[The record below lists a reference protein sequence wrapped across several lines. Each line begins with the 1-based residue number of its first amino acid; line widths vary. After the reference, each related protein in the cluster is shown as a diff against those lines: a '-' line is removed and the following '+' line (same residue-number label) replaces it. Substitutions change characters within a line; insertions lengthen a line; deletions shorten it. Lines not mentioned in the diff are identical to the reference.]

1 MTFFKSHQ
9 KLHIWLLADL
19 VLLAAFWIARE
30 HRDWMNALERF
41 VSAPIRRSLGSLCYR
56 VSFSV
61 MEVLYVLA
69 AVLALA
75 YVVWNITAVV
85 RARGRRKR
93 RAYSAVLGAVCAGL
107 SVCAATCLLWGVCY
121 YTDTFQDRS
130 GIRAEEVSLPDL
142 TAVTAW
148 FAENLA
154 QTADQVPRDEA
165 GTFNASLNEIFAG
178 STDIY
183 QGAEDLFPFL
193 EFEDRAPKRMFFSRV
208 MSAMNF
214 TGVYF
219 AFTGESN
226 INVDAPA
233 CLIPSTIAHELS
245 HQRGIA
251 SEQECNFIAIAVS
264 LASGDPVYRYSGL
277 LMGYVHLGN
286 ALYRADPDRWQVI
299 RDTLPDTVVADLR
312 QNSAYWAAFEG
323 PVNDAASRVYDSFLK
338 SNGESRGVQSY
349 GTVVDML
356 MAYYG

>member
-245 HQRGIA
+245 HQL
-251 SEQECNFIAIAVS
+251 S
-264 LASGDPVYRYSGL
+264 LI
-277 LMGYVHLGN
+277 H
-286 ALYRADPDRWQVI
+286 I
-299 RDTLPDTVVADLR
+299 
-312 QNSAYWAAFEG
+312 
-323 PVNDAASRVYDSFLK
+323 
-338 SNGESRGVQSY
+338 
-349 GTVVDML
+349 
-356 MAYYG
+356 